1 MFNLK
6 EWNKQANIIGD
17 ILAKAPNFDKN
28 ARVGELE
35 FKERAARVYNA
46 LKVNGFDGGIVYSDE
61 HYHDRSHLAFPSLY
75 SANSFLMRSMAK
87 NIAAR
92 EATGAEIY
100 TQFAGI
106 GIVTADFPTLRRQ
119 YCVPDTKRTAKIA
132 MIISR
137 IATLRISLPFPL
149 KLPVNTSITRWL
161 FSLTAIAAP
170 RNMSHTKFILTS
182 SSVHD
187 TGILNT
193 NLQRTWMNV
202 TATRRETKTI
212 RRKLITFVMNA
223 ETFSTF
229 TSLERESPPSQITIA
244 RFSSRSG

>member
-1 MFNLK
+1 MDFSRP
-6 EWNKQANIIGD
+6 E
-17 ILAKAPNFDKN
+17 N
-28 ARVGELE
+28 AR
-35 FKERAARVYNA
+35 RINR
-46 LKVNGFDGGIVYSDE
+46 LKVLSALRKKPASKAELAAMLQINKVSIGEMVQDMVREGLVIEGG
-61 HYHDRSHLAFPSLY
+61 
-75 SANSFLMRSMAK
+75 
-87 NIAAR
+87 R

-229 TSLERESPPSQITIA
+229 TSLERESPPSQITNA